1 MHLPLYLLPSSFV
14 VIHKEQ
20 QIATQKQEEEL
31 RRAGWCNKQRRPHTE
46 NSRFREF
53 LPNIIA
59 I

>member
-20 QIATQKQEEEL
+20 QIASQKQEEL
-31 RRAGWCNKQRRPHTE
+31 RRAGWCNKQRPHTE